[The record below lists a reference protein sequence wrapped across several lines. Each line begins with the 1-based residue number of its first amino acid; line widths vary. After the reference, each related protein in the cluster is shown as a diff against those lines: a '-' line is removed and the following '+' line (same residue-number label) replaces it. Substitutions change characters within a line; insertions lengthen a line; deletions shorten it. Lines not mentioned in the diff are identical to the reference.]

1 MKHLIKIILLTLILW
16 PATGWC
22 VEIGPYD
29 KTRSAQDGRLIV
41 QTVKDFN
48 RPDQDLLIKGVMTL
62 KSGDSVSDVRKVI
75 IKQKT
80 YGDLIRALFRFMDSL
95 KRGVTFLTIE
105 THGPDNDQYLYM
117 PSLERPRKVAAS
129 DRQNDFE
136 DTDFTNEDM
145 GARKIDD
152 YTYQRR
158 KDTKLRN
165 RPCYKVVARS
175 KDPSARFPKHISWI
189 DQETFVPLQ
198 VKVYGRD
205 NQLEKVAAAGD
216 IRPAKRIHVPYKT
229 VSKDLKRNHTTI
241 LEVKSAQVDTG
252 LDAHDFDDAQMGATW
267 KETF

>member
-1 MKHLIKIILLTLILW
+1 MKHLMKIILLALILA
-16 PATGWC
+16 PVTGWSA
-22 VEIGPYD
+22 EIGPYD
-29 KTRSAQDGRLIV
+29 ETRSAEDGRLIA
-41 QTVKDFN
+41 QTVKDIN
-48 RPDQDLLIKGVMTL
+48 RPAQDLLVKGVMTL
-62 KSGDSVSDVRKVI
+62 KSGDSVSDVRKVV

-105 THGPDNDQYLYM
+105 TDGPDNDQYLYM
-117 PSLERPRKVAAS
+117 PSLERPRKVATS

-158 KDTKLRN
+158 KDEKLSGHL
-165 RPCYKVVARS
+165 CYKVIARS
-175 KDPSARFPKHISWI
+175 KDPSARFPRHVFWI

-198 VKVYGRD
+198 VKIYGRG
-205 NQLEKVAAAGD
+205 NQLERVMAAGD
-216 IRPAKRIHVPYKT
+216 IQPVGAIHIPFKT

-252 LDAHDFDDAQMGATW
+252 LDPHDFNDAQMGATW

>member
-1 MKHLIKIILLTLILW
+1 MKHFLKMILLGILMG
-16 PATGWC
+16 PFSGWC
-22 VEIGPYD
+22 GEIGPYD
-29 KTRSAQDGRLIV
+29 KTRKAEDGRRIAEA
-41 QTVKDFN
+41 VKDVN
-48 RPDQDLLIKGVMTL
+48 RPTQDLLIKGVMTL
-62 KSGDSVSDVRKVI
+62 KSGKKAVDVRKVI

-80 YGDLIRALFRFMDSL
+80 TENLIRALFRFMDSL

-105 THGPDNDQYLYM
+105 IDGPDNDQYLYI

-136 DTDFTNEDM
+136 DTDFTNEDL

-158 KDTKLRN
+158 KDVKMGDRLCFKLI
-165 RPCYKVVARS
+165 ARA

-189 DQETFVPLQ
+189 DQETFVPVQ

-205 NQLEKVAAAGD
+205 NQLERVMAAGD
-216 IRPAKRIHVPYKT
+216 IQPVGDIHIPFKT
-229 VSKDLKRNHTTI
+229 VSKNLKRDHTTI
-241 LEVKSAQVDTG
+241 LKVISAQANTG
-252 LDAHDFDDAQMGATW
+252 LDIHEFNKARMGETW